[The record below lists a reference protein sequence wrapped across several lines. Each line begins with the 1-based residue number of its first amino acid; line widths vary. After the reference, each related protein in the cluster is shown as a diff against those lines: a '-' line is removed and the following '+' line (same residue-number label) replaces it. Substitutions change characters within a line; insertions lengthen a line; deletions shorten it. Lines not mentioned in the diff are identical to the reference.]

1 MPLTYVSLFIQAG
14 YVFCEGLGG
23 GHAGIGIG
31 HTDGGAGI
39 ADVNARDARGSE
51 ARIDLAVGLRRIR
64 HRELGKLPEGLNI
77 LYRVLTGDKHDGQR
91 LAVACQLALYLY
103 ILLAYRRI

>member
-1 MPLTYVSLFIQAG
+1 MSITYLFG
-14 YVFCEGLGG
+14 ECLCG
-23 GHAGIGIG
+23 GHVLVGMGEADDTLGV
-31 HTDGGAGI
+31 
-39 ADVNARDARGSE
+39 ADVDARDARGGE
-51 ARIDLAVGLRRIR
+51 ARIDLAVGLWRVR

>member
-1 MPLTYVSLFIQAG
+1 MHPLLSEFIQAG

-39 ADVNARDARGSE
+39 ADVDARDARGGE
-51 ARIDLAVGLRRIR
+51 ARIDLAVGLWRVGQGEL
-64 HRELGKLPEGLNI
+64 RELPEGLNI